1 MVVGT
6 VASIDLRD
14 DLKAEVVCRV
24 KRGVQLPANAA
35 PTLRETSL
43 LGERFVAL
51 DPPAGEAASGVLPEG
66 ASLESA
72 TTHVV
77 PDVEVVLGALSQ
89 VLNGGGL
96 DNIET
101 ISRELSIGLSGSDVG
116 ETTRTVQRLVST
128 LNNRRA
134 DIVRALDRLD
144 RLVATLHQQRTV
156 IASALDSVPEGLR
169 VLEDERPRLVSTL
182 EELGKLSD
190 TASPLLQD
198 TKADTIADFKH
209 LTRIL
214 ENLAAS
220 KERLAT
226 ALLNIGTFPFPSY
239 TKYATKFDYAGM
251 YGLYALD
258 LDSFNNLLA
267 QQAASTP
274 AATKDAAVASPG
286 VTPTGSPT
294 PALPLGLKVP
304 DITVP
309 EVPIVSDLALPNRVV
324 DQLVKNLSPVVG
336 GQP

>member
-1 MVVGT
+1 MAGEFRPRSAIPSSAWKTTTFAVVTMALLGLLAT
-6 VASIDLRD
+6 LIGNISFESSTEYSGRFTDATGVLKGDRVRLSGVEVGSVRDVRIIDAGDGRMHALVRFSVRD
-14 DLKAEVVCRV
+14 DVPVLSSAHL
-24 KRGVQLPANAA
+24 QL
-35 PTLRETSL
+35 RYE
-43 LGERFVAL
+43 
-51 DPPAGEAASGVLPEG
+51 
-66 ASLESA
+66 
-72 TTHVV
+72 
-77 PDVEVVLGALSQ
+77 
-89 VLNGGGL
+89 
-96 DNIET
+96 NI
-101 ISRELSIGLSGSDVG
+101 VG
-116 ETTRTVQRLVST
+116 
-128 LNNRRA
+128 
-134 DIVRALDRLD
+134 
-144 RLVATLHQQRTV
+144 TV

-239 TKYATKFDYAGM
+239 TKYVTKFDYAGM

-274 AATKDAAVASPG
+274 AATKGAAVASPG

-324 DQLVKNLSPVVG
+324 NQLVKNLSPVVG